1 MHHVEYT
8 RKSGQQLTYAIQ
20 ADEYGRF
27 TVYIGRKELL
37 RGRDRLTAG
46 GRHRVPNKRKVAGAI
61 VEAQRA
67 IERLSLMEEC

>member
-1 MHHVEYT
+1 MQQVQYT
-8 RKSGQQLTYAIQ
+8 RKSGQRLTYSIA

-27 TVYIGRKELL
+27 TVCIGGKELL
-37 RGRDRLTAG
+37 RGRDGLSAG

-61 VEAQRA
+61 AEAQRA

>member
-1 MHHVEYT
+1 MQHVEYT
-8 RKSGQQLTYAIQ
+8 RKAGQQLTYAID

-27 TVYIGRKELL
+27 TVSIGAKELL
-37 RGRDRLTAG
+37 RGRDGLSAG

-61 VEAQRA
+61 AEAQCA